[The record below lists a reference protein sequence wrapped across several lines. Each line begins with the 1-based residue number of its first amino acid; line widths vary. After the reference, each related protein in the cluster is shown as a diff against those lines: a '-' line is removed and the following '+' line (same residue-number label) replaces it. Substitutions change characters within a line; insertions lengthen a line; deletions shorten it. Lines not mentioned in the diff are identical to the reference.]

1 MRSLRALTA
10 SLLAVQY
17 AAVAAADEVQK
28 PVGVSSPSYPTSQ
41 DEAGPSSPF
50 TASPKSSND
59 AGLGPSSW
67 YARLNYSSPA
77 PHLFAS
83 AYGLLQQWSNTV
95 FPNGHTMAAVEVPA
109 FTLFYHGRM
118 DEEDVPSPEW
128 LAFDM

>member
-1 MRSLRALTA
+1 M
-10 SLLAVQY
+10 
-17 AAVAAADEVQK
+17 
-28 PVGVSSPSYPTSQ
+28 
-41 DEAGPSSPF
+41 
-50 TASPKSSND
+50 
-59 AGLGPSSW
+59 
-67 YARLNYSSPA
+67 NYSSPA